1 MASSE
6 VNMHV
11 EEVVVV
17 TTPDGVGQGDAAED
31 EKESVLVTTELDQPG
46 EELAEESA
54 AAEADSISIPKDT
67 VIVKL
72 SEEVSVEA
80 EVLYPI
86 TCGDSKAML
95 VWKKFVCPGINIKC
109 VQYNEHLISPKE
121 FVYLAGKSTLKD
133 WKRAIRLNGAMLR
146 KIMDSGELDFYQHSK
161 LCSNTCRS
169 TKIDLV
175 GTRASLSS
183 QTSTELAPHTPN
195 TDVNGSPNPLSS
207 EVCED
212 STEWVTAIGEDTM
225 NFWRNLNEAGLLEEV
240 TSELQKEMQ
249 EALKGLQDRLQ
260 QPPLLVADAAL
271 LNNVVQSFG
280 MLDLVKKVLASHKS
294 QMDRCRE
301 QYTRSLVSL
310 EQQCD
315 EHRKRARELKSRS
328 QTLSSVLMTLA
339 PVATPPP
346 PKRPRLTRAV
356 SVPASINAH
365 QSAASISTALLQS
378 AGSSPVTL
386 TGVPL
391 GRVVSGAS
399 PLLSGYTLVT
409 SSPGDALT
417 DASGA
422 ALTLQQQPG
431 GALTLQQQPG
441 GALTLQQQPGGALTL
456 QQQPGGA
463 LTLQQQPGGA
473 LTLQQQ
479 PGGALTLQQQPG
491 GALTLQQQPSGGLTL
506 QQQLGGALTLQ
517 QQPGGA
523 LTLQQQLGGALT
535 LVSADPGGCSSSL
548 GATILKLLSP
558 VQFVTLPPQM
568 AGGAAAPPIAT
579 APALLQGAT
588 LLPTA
593 TVETVSATVETV
605 TATTTAVETVSA
617 AMETVS
623 AAAAAAAAAAV
634 ETVGSQAEDSGESE
648 VKGDEDGP
656 D

>member
-17 TTPDGVGQGDAAED
+17 TTPDSVGQGDAVEED
-31 EKESVLVTTELDQPG
+31 KESVLVTTQLEQPG
-46 EELAEESA
+46 EELAEEPSVP
-54 AAEADSISIPKDT
+54 EADIISIPKDT

-86 TCGDSKAML
+86 TCGDSKATL
-95 VWKKFVCPGINIKC
+95 IWKKFVCPGINIKC

-133 WKRAIRLNGAMLR
+133 WKRAIRLNGTMLR
-146 KIMDSGELDFYQHSK
+146 KIMDSGELDFYQHCK

-175 GTRASLSS
+175 GSRASLSS

-195 TDVNGSPNPLSS
+195 TDVNGSPNPLGS

-225 NFWRNLNEAGLLEEV
+225 NFWRNLKEAGLLEEV

-260 QPPLLVADAAL
+260 QPPLLVADATL

-356 SVPASINAH
+356 SGPASISAH
-365 QSAASISTALLQS
+365 QSASVSATLLQS
-378 AGSSPVTL
+378 AASSPVALPLTQL

-391 GRVVSGAS
+391 GRV
-399 PLLSGYTLVT
+399 LSGYTLVT
-409 SSPGDALT
+409 SAGEALS
-417 DASGA
+417 DASGG
-422 ALTLQQQPG
+422 LTLQQQPG

-473 LTLQQQ
+473 LTLVSAE
-479 PGGALTLQQQPG
+479 PGGQ
-491 GALTLQQQPSGGLTL
+491 SHM
-506 QQQLGGALTLQ
+506 
-517 QQPGGA
+517 
-523 LTLQQQLGGALT
+523 
-535 LVSADPGGCSSSL
+535 

-558 VQFVTLPPQM
+558 VQFLTLPPQLT
-568 AGGAAAPPIAT
+568 AAAAVPVSTPP
-579 APALLQGAT
+579 
-588 LLPTA
+588 LLPTP

-605 TATTTAVETVSA
+605 TAATTALETVSA
-617 AMETVS
+617 TMETAS
-623 AAAAAAAAAAV
+623 AAAAAAV

-648 VKGDEDGP
+648 VKGDEGGEGAGP